1 MLCELNTK
9 LIKERPMSIKIV
21 PASASLRLHH
31 ELRVPLSKKLH
42 HNNLGL
48 SRYINALVRRDLQAE
63 GLLSQE
69 EQR

>member
-1 MLCELNTK
+1 
-9 LIKERPMSIKIV
+9 MSIQIV
-21 PASASLRLHH
+21 PASVSLRLHH